1 MKSSLKYALFFN
13 PLVLGA
19 LFLVMAAALF
29 LQSSGTVL
37 LSTDA
42 LLAIAIAGGV
52 IAIAAAWNGSSTLRK
67 RSAAVDGAS
76 RYWASGSTARA
87 LPMHGQSDID
97 ALAGHF
103 NTLLERLHPALAQ
116 SADIADEFLLT
127 CERMSQYGERANQ
140 SVQLQGTEIEQLAQT
155 IAAMQQSV
163 DAITQRSQAA
173 SNAAQDSESSIVK
186 GRDIVK
192 NTHTAVADLATSIDT
207 AAAVVKS
214 LEDESGKI
222 GKVLVV
228 IQSIAEQTNLLALNA
243 AIEAARAGEHG
254 RGFAVVANEVRTLAS
269 RTQQSTEEIKLM
281 IERLQNNSQ
290 QVVNAISEG
299 KKKATT
305 SVAHTLAA
313 ADVFG
318 NIFDSVRVI
327 IEMNQHISASIGQ
340 QRQFANVIDSNVR
353 TVRDIA
359 AKTSEGARDAALAR
373 KGLAGMAS
381 DLKQIVGP
389 FQRAA

>member
-13 PLVLGA
+13 PLVLGV
-19 LFLVMAAALF
+19 LFLVMAAAIL

-37 LSTDA
+37 LSADA
-42 LLAIAIAGGV
+42 LLAIAIAGGL
-52 IAIAAAWNGSSTLRK
+52 IALAAAWNGSNTLRK
-67 RSAAVDGAS
+67 RSVAVDGVA
-76 RYWASGSTARA
+76 RYWASGSVARA

-103 NTLLERLHPALAQ
+103 NTLLERLQPALAQ
-116 SADIADEFLLT
+116 SADIADEFLQT

-155 IAAMQQSV
+155 ITAMQESV
-163 DAITQRSQAA
+163 NAITQRSQAA
-173 SNAAQDSESSIVK
+173 SNAAQDSENSIAK

-207 AAAVVKS
+207 AAAVVRS

-281 IERLQNNSQ
+281 IERLQDNSL

-318 NIFDSVRVI
+318 SIFDSVRVI

-340 QRQFANVIDSNVR
+340 QREFANVIDSNVR
-353 TVRDIA
+353 AVRDIA
-359 AKTSEGARDAALAR
+359 AKTSEGAREAALAR

-381 DLKQIVGP
+381 NLKQIVGP

>member
-1 MKSSLKYALFFN
+1 
-13 PLVLGA
+13 
-19 LFLVMAAALF
+19 
-29 LQSSGTVL
+29 
-37 LSTDA
+37 
-42 LLAIAIAGGV
+42 
-52 IAIAAAWNGSSTLRK
+52 
-67 RSAAVDGAS
+67 
-76 RYWASGSTARA
+76 
-87 LPMHGQSDID
+87 MHGQSDID

-103 NTLLERLHPALAQ
+103 NTLLERLQPALAQ
-116 SADIADEFLLT
+116 SADIADEFLQT

-155 IAAMQQSV
+155 ITAMQESV
-163 DAITQRSQAA
+163 NAITQRSQAA
-173 SNAAQDSESSIVK
+173 SNAAQDSENSIAK

-207 AAAVVKS
+207 AAAVVRS

-281 IERLQNNSQ
+281 IERLQDNSL

-318 NIFDSVRVI
+318 SIFDSVRVI

-340 QRQFANVIDSNVR
+340 QREFANVIDSNVR
-353 TVRDIA
+353 AVRDIA
-359 AKTSEGARDAALAR
+359 AKTSEGAREAALAR

-381 DLKQIVGP
+381 NLKQIVGP